1 MYYINVLLKSHK
13 FVIGA
18 FVLVSIIMLAILY
31 PFINTAD
38 PKDLVAM
45 AFEPPREGLILGTD
59 NFGRDVFL
67 QLAHGTRT
75 SMYVGLLAG
84 IVATSIGLILGLM
97 SGYIGGLIDD
107 VITTFTNMFIVI
119 PSFIILIVIS
129 VSLDVRSATLVSL
142 IIGFTTWPWTARA
155 VRAQTSSL
163 RNREHVN
170 IAKISGY
177 TTPRIIFSEIL
188 PYMASYVVMAF
199 ALQIAAAILAEAGIS
214 MLGLGPHD
222 TISLG
227 VLMQWALLYEAP
239 ATGAWWAF
247 MPAAL
252 FIAAISFSL
261 NYMNSGMDEIFNP
274 KIRGN

>member
-1 MYYINVLLKSHK
+1 MYYISVLLKSHK

-18 FVLVSIIMLAILY
+18 LVLISIVSLAIAY
-31 PFINTAD
+31 PFINTED
-38 PKDLVAM
+38 PSDLVAM
-45 AFEPPREGLILGTD
+45 AFEPPREGMILGTD

-97 SGYIGGLIDD
+97 SGYIGGIIDD

-119 PSFIILIVIS
+119 PSFIILILIS
-129 VSLDVRSATLVSL
+129 VSLDVRSATLVAL

-199 ALQIAAAILAEAGIS
+199 VLQIASAILAEAGIS

-247 MPAAL
+247 LPAAL

>member
-1 MYYINVLLKSHK
+1 MYYIKVLLKSHK
-13 FVIGA
+13 FIIGFIILA
-18 FVLVSIIMLAILY
+18 AIVSVGIFY
-31 PFINTAD
+31 PMINTSD

-45 AFEPPREGLILGTD
+45 AFEPPRGGLILGTD

-67 QLAHGTRT
+67 NLAHGTRT
-75 SMYVGLLAG
+75 SMMVGLLAG
-84 IVATSIGLILGLM
+84 TIATLIGLILGLT
-97 SGYIGGLIDD
+97 SGYIGGLVDD
-107 VITTFTNMFIVI
+107 IITTITNMFIVI
-119 PSFIILIVIS
+119 PSFVILILIS
-129 VSLDVRSATLVSL
+129 VSLGVRSATIVAL
-142 IIGFTTWPWTARA
+142 IIAITAWPWTARA
-155 VRAQTSSL
+155 VRAQTASL

-188 PYMASYVVMAF
+188 PYTASYVVMAF
-199 ALQIAAAILAEAGIS
+199 VLQVASAILAEAGIS

-247 MPAAL
+247 IPAAL

>member
-1 MYYINVLLKSHK
+1 
-13 FVIGA
+13 VIGA
-18 FVLVSIIMLAILY
+18 FVLIAIVSLSLLY
-31 PFINTAD
+31 PLINTAD
-38 PKDLVAM
+38 PSDLVSM
-45 AFEPPREGLILGTD
+45 AFEPPREGLRLGSD

-84 IVATSIGLILGLM
+84 IVATSIGLVLGLV
-97 SGYIGGLIDD
+97 SGYLGGLVDD
-107 VITTFTNMFIVI
+107 IISTFTNMFIVI
-119 PSFIILIVIS
+119 PSFVILILIS
-129 VSLDVRSATLVSL
+129 VSLNVRSATLMAL

-155 VRAQTSSL
+155 VRAQTASL

-177 TTPRIIFSEIL
+177 TTPKIIFSEIL

-199 ALQIAAAILAEAGIS
+199 VLQIAAAILAEAGIS

>member
-1 MYYINVLLKSHK
+1 MYYISVLLKSHK
-13 FVIGA
+13 FVIG
-18 FVLVSIIMLAILY
+18 FVFLITIVSLGIFY

-38 PKDLVAM
+38 PGDLVAM
-45 AFEPPREGLILGTD
+45 AFEPPNEELILGTD

-75 SMYVGLLAG
+75 SLYVGLLAG
-84 IVATSIGLILGLM
+84 TVATAIGLILGLL
-97 SGYIGGLIDD
+97 SGYIGGIIDD

-119 PSFIILIVIS
+119 PSFIILILIS
-129 VSLDVRSATLVSL
+129 VSLDVRSATLVAL

-155 VRAQTSSL
+155 VRAQTASL

-177 TTPRIIFSEIL
+177 TTRRIIMSEIL

-199 ALQIAAAILAEAGIS
+199 VLQIAAAILAEAGIS

-247 MPAAL
+247 FPAAL
-252 FIAAISFSL
+252 FIATISFSL